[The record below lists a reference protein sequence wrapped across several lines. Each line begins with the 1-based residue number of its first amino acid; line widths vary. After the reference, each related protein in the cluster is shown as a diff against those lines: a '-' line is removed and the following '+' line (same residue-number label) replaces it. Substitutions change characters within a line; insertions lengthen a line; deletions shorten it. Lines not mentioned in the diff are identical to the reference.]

1 MTPVQPHEV
10 LIGKALPG
18 MIVGM
23 IDASLVIAAALL
35 WFRVPFLGNFDLLA
49 ALPMLYTLTAV
60 GIGLV
65 ISSVTRT
72 QRQAMLGVFVLA
84 SPMVVLSGFAAPLGN
99 MPPLAELLGR
109 ADPIRWMLLIVR
121 GLFLQNMPLGWCC
134 RTPGRWR

>member
-1 MTPVQPHEV
+1 VQPHEV

>member
-1 MTPVQPHEV
+1 VTPVQPHEV